1 MYSSKNNESQ
11 GENLNFHLGSPSI
24 PKLSEEQRK
33 SCEGNVSKE
42 ECLKALE
49 MCETGKTPGNDGL
62 PVEFYRI
69 FWDSV
74 GDFMIEVFNHSFE
87 SEEMSNSQRQAIIT
101 LIDKKGRDRTYLD
114 NWRPISLVN
123 VDSKIASKVIA
134 NRIKEVLPD
143 IIHHNQSGFVKNRFI
158 GETARSILDIIAR
171 TETSKMQFT
180 CIYRF

>member
-1 MYSSKNNESQ
+1 
-11 GENLNFHLGSPSI
+11 
-24 PKLSEEQRK
+24 
-33 SCEGNVSKE
+33 
-42 ECLKALE
+42 
-49 MCETGKTPGNDGL
+49 
-62 PVEFYRI
+62 
-69 FWDSV
+69 
-74 GDFMIEVFNHSFE
+74 MIEVFNHSFE